1 LLVDD
6 RAIVIVVSIEDDAVT
21 LPVLQDV
28 GQCVLALLDRLLAQV
43 LAIKRDQ
50 GLPKVSTA
58 DTITVGAG
66 GRIMGLF

>member
-21 LPVLQDV
+21 LPVLLDV

-50 GLPKVSTA
+50 GCRGCRLPTQSLSA
-58 DTITVGAG
+58 PAAE
-66 GRIMGLF
+66 